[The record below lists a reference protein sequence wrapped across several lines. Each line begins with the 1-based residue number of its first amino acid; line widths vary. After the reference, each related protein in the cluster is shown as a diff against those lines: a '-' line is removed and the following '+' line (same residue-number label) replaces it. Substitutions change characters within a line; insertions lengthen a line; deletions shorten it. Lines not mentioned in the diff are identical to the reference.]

1 MSFLVIL
8 YLYDM
13 LHKTYVKSFFEIPI
27 KTFIIKVLLGKRFW
41 LKEKPSMNLKEKP
54 KISNITIREQTQDQ

>member
-13 LHKTYVKSFFEIPI
+13 LQKTYVKSFFEIPI
-27 KTFIIKVLLGKRFW
+27 KTFIIKALLEITFW
-41 LKEKPSMNLKEKP
+41 LKAVTFKGHELVFKLTMK
-54 KISNITIREQTQDQ
+54 